1 MRIMLLYPHPPE
13 PDGQSLQGVY
23 LRKGLKENGHEVV
36 VCDRA
41 DNIQKEWAYRSF
53 KPDVAIGIGYWAD
66 TPDLILDPLEHGVA
80 AVPWFNAD
88 GWIANYHQILNS
100 LPLLMVTSTWV
111 KSTYIR
117 DGVSGENIQVAHIGF
132 DPSVFYPRS
141 DSAVHDLR
149 RTLGIEDDEKMI
161 LTIGG
166 DATSKGAQEMFRA
179 LTLINPHFQK
189 WKYVCKVWNSFSARN
204 HGKEERR
211 LIRELG
217 LDINKIIYLEGK
229 YSPEFMALLLNACDI
244 YTAPSRLEGFGMI
257 QVEAQACGKPVI
269 SINAGGPRD
278 TIIHEKTGFLANVAS
293 EIKLEREWAYPW
305 MGFEEKRQIEFPEP
319 KTFAYRADTNQL
331 AMYTRRLLEN
341 DHLREQMGKAAAAH
355 ASEQFHYVK
364 RTQHIVDLIKSS
376 MLKKERVE
384 AVQLSHKTSDSN
396 II

>member
-13 PDGQSLQGVY
+13 PDGQSLQGVS
-23 LRKGLKENGHEVV
+23 LMQGLKENGYDVI

-41 DNIQKEWAYRSF
+41 DSIQKEWAYRSF

-66 TPDLILDPLEHGVA
+66 TPDVILDPLEHGVQ

-88 GWIANYHQILNS
+88 GWIANYHHVLNN
-100 LPLLMVTSTWV
+100 LPLVMVTSTWV
-111 KSTYIR
+111 KSTYVR
-117 DGVSGENIQVAHIGF
+117 DGVSGENIHIAPIGF

-149 RTLGIEDDEKMI
+149 KTLGVEDDEKMI

-179 LTLINPHFQK
+179 LTFINHHFPK

-204 HGKEERR
+204 HGREERR

-217 LDINKIIYLEGK
+217 LDMDKIVYLEGK
-229 YSPEFMALLLNACDI
+229 YSSEFVALLLNACDI
-244 YTAPSRLEGFGMI
+244 YAAPSRLEGFGMI

-269 SINAGGPRD
+269 SINCGGPRD

-293 EIKLEREWAYPW
+293 EVKLEREWVYPW
-305 MGFEEKRQIEFPEP
+305 MGFEEKHQIEFPEP
-319 KTFAYRADTNQL
+319 KTFAYRADSNQL
-331 AMYTRRLLEN
+331 AAYTLKLLE
-341 DHLREQMGKAAAAH
+341 DDRLREQMGKNATAH
-355 ASEQFHYVK
+355 VHERFHYRATAQK
-364 RTQHIVDLIKSS
+364 IVDLIEEHV
-376 MLKKERVE
+376 MKKKVIETVQHTAVVE
-384 AVQLSHKTSDSN
+384 HSKD
-396 II
+396 